1 MQRARWMAYVWP
13 GLPELWFRGQW
24 SGLLLAVFAAL
35 LVNFLLA
42 TSLVWT
48 EWQSSTVRTTA
59 AFMLAF
65 TWVIGIYRSRRQ
77 LREGERLAASGA
89 GEDLFRQAQ
98 NEYLRGNW
106 FEAESVIHKLL
117 RHCAR
122 DVDAHL
128 MLATLYRHT
137 GRLEESATQLRRLA
151 LFDDAQ
157 KWVMEIERERRRLE
171 LASQEQQVEDVH
183 TEPADEATA
192 HPIAEAEQMPLRT
205 AA

>member
-1 MQRARWMAYVWP
+1 MQRARWMAFVWP

-24 SGLLLAVFAAL
+24 SGLILAVFAAL

-65 TWVIGIYRSRRQ
+65 TWGTGIYRSRRQ
-77 LREGERLAASGA
+77 LRKSDRLDAGGAS
-89 GEDLFRQAQ
+89 EDLFRQAQ

-157 KWVMEIERERRRLE
+157 KWAMEIERERHRLE
-171 LASQEQQVEDVH
+171 LASQEQQAEDVR
-183 TEPADEATA
+183 TEPADEPIA
-192 HPIAEAEQMPLRT
+192 HPKGESEQMPLRS